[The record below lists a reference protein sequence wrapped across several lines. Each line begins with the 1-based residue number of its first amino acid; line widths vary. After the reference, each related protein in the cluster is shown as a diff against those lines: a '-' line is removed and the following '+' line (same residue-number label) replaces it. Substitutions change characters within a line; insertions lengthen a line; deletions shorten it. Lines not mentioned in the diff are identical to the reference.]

1 MRTPIPVL
9 TTRSTHP
16 RDLLSAG
23 FRAELD
29 SFLLSLEAQ
38 NLAPKTI
45 RSYGE
50 SVELLGRFLT
60 DRGMPTDPR
69 AVRREHVEAF
79 VADQVAR
86 WRPMTARNRYLACK
100 RFFDWLADE
109 GLIETSPMTRTR
121 PPRVP
126 EEPVPLITEDAVRA
140 LLRACEGRTFAD
152 RRDAAIIRLLLD
164 TGCRRSEVAALTLDA
179 VDLREK
185 IATVLGKGR
194 RPRIVTFGSRT
205 ALAID
210 RYLRERRLHRD
221 AERPDLW
228 LGHRGPVTSDG
239 IANIL
244 DRRCAK
250 AGLSRIGAHAFR
262 HLFAHAM
269 LSSGMQETDLM
280 RLAGWRS
287 RQMVARYAAS
297 AGTDRAIAAYRRL
310 APSDRF

>member
-1 MRTPIPVL
+1 MRTPIPL
-9 TTRSTHP
+9 STRP
-16 RDLLSAG
+16 QRLLPADL
-23 FRAELD
+23 RIELD
-29 SFLLSLEAQ
+29 SFLLSLEAE
-38 NLAPKTI
+38 NLAPKT
-45 RSYGE
+45 RRTYGE
-50 SVELLGRFLT
+50 AVELLGRFLA
-60 DRGMPTDPR
+60 DRGMPTEPR

-86 WRPMTARNRYLACK
+86 WRPNTARNRYLALK

-109 GLIETSPMTRTR
+109 GLIEVSPMARTR

-126 EEPVPLITEDAVRA
+126 EEPVPLVTDDDVRA
-140 LLRACEGRTFAD
+140 LLRACEGRAFID
-152 RRDAAIIRLLLD
+152 RRDAALLRLLLD
-164 TGCRRSEVAALTLDA
+164 SGARRSEVAALTVEA

-185 IATVLGKGR
+185 TATVVGKGR
-194 RPRIVTFGSRT
+194 RPRIITFGSRT

-210 RYLRERRLHRD
+210 RYLRERRMHRD
-221 AERPDLW
+221 AERPELW

-239 IANIL
+239 IAQIL
-244 DRRCAK
+244 ERRCMQ

-262 HLFAHAM
+262 HLFAHSM

-287 RQMVARYAAS
+287 RQMVARYAA
-297 AGTDRAIAAYRRL
+297 ATGTDRAIAAYRRL

>member
-9 TTRSTHP
+9 TRPSRP
-16 RDLLSAG
+16 LPADL
-23 FRAELD
+23 RVELD
-29 SFLLSLEAQ
+29 SFLLSLEAE
-38 NLAPKTI
+38 NLAPKT
-45 RSYGE
+45 RRTYGE
-50 SVELLGRFLT
+50 AIELLGRFLVE
-60 DRGMPTDPR
+60 RGMPIDPG

-86 WRPMTARNRYLACK
+86 WRPNTARNRYLALK
-100 RFFDWLADE
+100 RFFDWLASE
-109 GLIETSPMTRTR
+109 GLIEGSPMARTR

-126 EEPVPLITEDAVRA
+126 EEPVPLVTDDAVRA
-140 LLRACEGRTFAD
+140 LLRACEGRSFID
-152 RRDAAIIRLLLD
+152 RRDTALIRLLLD
-164 TGCRRSEVAALTLDA
+164 SGARRSEVAALTLDA

-185 IATVLGKGR
+185 TATVLGKGR

-221 AERPDLW
+221 AERHELW

-239 IANIL
+239 IAQIL
-244 DRRCAK
+244 ERRCAK
-250 AGLSRIGAHAFR
+250 AGMSRIGAHAFR
-262 HLFAHAM
+262 HLFAHSM

-287 RQMVARYAAS
+287 RQMVARYAA
-297 AGTDRAIAAYRRL
+297 ATGTDRAIAAYRRL
-310 APSDRF
+310 APGDRF